1 MTIEILSMW
10 KPGMQADAHE
20 VLIGML
26 NSAGIL
32 SSIIDLIQFEIV
44 TTGMI
49 KCSVNDS
56 YIQ

>member
-1 MTIEILSMW
+1 MTIAILSMW

-26 NSAGIL
+26 NSAGIP

-49 KCSVNDS
+49 KC
-56 YIQ
+56 